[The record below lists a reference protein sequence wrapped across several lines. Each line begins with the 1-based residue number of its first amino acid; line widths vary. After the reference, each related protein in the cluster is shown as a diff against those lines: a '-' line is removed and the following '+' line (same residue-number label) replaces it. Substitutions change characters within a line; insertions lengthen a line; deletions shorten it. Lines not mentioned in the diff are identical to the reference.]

1 MKNTVL
7 RHFTFTIFV
16 IFLLQSLMLCFIL
29 GSFYKSSIRDIKA
42 MSVSNMKSQ
51 AAMVESYLNHGSDVL
66 WVVAQAVD
74 HMMQDGTD
82 IEDLTAYLREE
93 TAAMQS
99 QLDDNFT
106 DLYGLIKGTY
116 VDGSGWEPGED
127 FDPFERN
134 WYIEAVNAGGSIIL
148 SEPYLDAYTGK
159 TIISFSQLLS
169 DGESVISLDIIL
181 DQVQHITEK
190 ITIAG
195 MGYSFITDS
204 KGFVLSHTDPDERGK
219 NYSEY
224 PEWKELQENID
235 NYGSDGFEMM
245 TEDGRST
252 VFADDFAGDWRV
264 VIVVQNSYLYR
275 NLWIQ
280 ILTAVFLSLIIF
292 AIIVIFC
299 VISARRI
306 TLAEQNEEESRNRMQ
321 QMNLNIIRSLASTID
336 AKDRYTSGHS
346 QRVAEYAL
354 EISKRMGL
362 SEHDQQIVYYAG
374 LLHDVGKIRVPV
386 EVINKPGRLTDEEF
400 DQIRIHPVSGYH
412 ILQGIH
418 EDARIGYGAKYHH
431 ERYDGKGY
439 PNGIEGNDIPRIS
452 RIIAVADAYDAMAS
466 DRSYRS
472 VLPQDTVR
480 NEILKGK
487 GTQFDPEIADVM
499 LQIIDEDKN
508 YSLRQQPDQVRNIL
522 AVDDDKMILMILK
535 HVLGDLEN
543 INIIGTG
550 SEQEALKIMEDN
562 DISLVILDLRMPD
575 TDGFTLYTRLKAIK
589 NVPAILM
596 TGDRSSA
603 IIQRIREL
611 GIDDYLTK
619 PLNGAIT
626 RETVHSILHRSRT
639 GI

>member
-1 MKNTVL
+1 M
-7 RHFTFTIFV
+7 
-16 IFLLQSLMLCFIL
+16 
-29 GSFYKSSIRDIKA
+29 
-42 MSVSNMKSQ
+42 
-51 AAMVESYLNHGSDVL
+51 
-66 WVVAQAVD
+66 
-74 HMMQDGTD
+74 
-82 IEDLTAYLREE
+82 
-93 TAAMQS
+93 
-99 QLDDNFT
+99 
-106 DLYGLIKGTY
+106 
-116 VDGSGWEPGED
+116 
-127 FDPFERN
+127 
-134 WYIEAVNAGGSIIL
+134 
-148 SEPYLDAYTGK
+148 
-159 TIISFSQLLS
+159 
-169 DGESVISLDIIL
+169 
-181 DQVQHITEK
+181 
-190 ITIAG
+190 
-195 MGYSFITDS
+195 
-204 KGFVLSHTDPDERGK
+204 
-219 NYSEY
+219 
-224 PEWKELQENID
+224 
-235 NYGSDGFEMM
+235 
-245 TEDGRST
+245 
-252 VFADDFAGDWRV
+252 
-264 VIVVQNSYLYR
+264 
-275 NLWIQ
+275 
-280 ILTAVFLSLIIF
+280 LSLIIF

-508 YSLRQQPDQVRNIL
+508 YSLRQQPDQVHNIL

-603 IIQRIREL
+603 IIQRIMEL